1 MLAFQSG
8 CVKSSFVRERKR
20 EYKCITYSGFSG
32 DNRIFYKTFS
42 NILAHLQIIWR
53 LCPTKVTQQSG
64 DLQRC
69 TILSSLCNIERNYEM
84 FNSGN
89 CWGLQTF
96 EDEVDCYSAVQLC
109 FECRPWRFI
118 CISSLLLLSFVGRSE
133 ANGSI
138 LGRKVHPNTRNK
150 TWKETTDAYNV
161 VEYHFFNQICGQVHP
176 NIVMQRLLV
185 LLF

>member
-1 MLAFQSG
+1 MSAFQSG
-8 CVKSSFVRERKR
+8 CVKSELVRERKR

-32 DNRIFYKTFS
+32 DKPIFYKIFS
-42 NILAHLQIIWR
+42 NFLAHLQVIWR

-64 DLQRC
+64 DIQRC
-69 TILSSLCNIERNYEM
+69 TILSSLCNSERNYEM

-96 EDEVDCYSAVQLC
+96 EGEVDCCSADQLC
-109 FECRPWRFI
+109 FGSRPWRFI
-118 CISSLLLLSFVGRSE
+118 CISSLFLLSFVGRIE

-150 TWKETTDAYNV
+150 TWKGTTDAHDV
-161 VEYHFFNQICGQVHP
+161 VEYHFFNQMFGQVHP
-176 NIVMQRLLV
+176 NIVMQLLLV